1 MGGKTQTSADVRRR
15 EDGKAGENAAG
26 DEQMNAAR
34 RESGTVREKKNVPCP
49 EGKLLKLRI
58 GDFKADRMWITE
70 LLSHRI

>member
-1 MGGKTQTSADVRRR
+1 MWRR

-26 DEQMNAAR
+26 DDQLNAAK

>member
-1 MGGKTQTSADVRRR
+1 MGGKTQTSADVRR
-15 EDGKAGENAAG
+15 EDGKAGEHAAG
-26 DEQMNAAR
+26 DEQLNAAR